1 MIQVKNLFKQYK
13 NAEHPSVNDLSFSFE
28 AGKIVGLLGP
38 NGAGKTT
45 TISIL
50 CGLIKE
56 YSGDVTVM
64 GMPIKSSAE
73 LLKMKLGVVPQ
84 QIALYP
90 GLSCHENLKYFGSLY
105 NIPAKSLQ
113 EKTED
118 LLQQFGLFEHANKLI
133 KDFSGGMKRRANI
146 IASLLNNPSLL
157 ILDEPTAGVDVHSRN
172 MIISFLKSYNEA
184 GNSIIYTSHIL
195 EEAEA
200 ICDEVLIIDHGKKI
214 VQGEPS
220 KLVSEYQSENL
231 EGLFLK
237 LTGYKLRDTY

>member
-1 MIQVKNLFKQYK
+1 MIQVKNLFKQFK

-50 CGLIKE
+50 CGLIKD
-56 YSGDVTVM
+56 YSGEVSVL
-64 GMPIKSSAE
+64 GLPIQSNAE
-73 LLKMKLGVVPQ
+73 SLKMKLGIVPQ

-90 GLSCHENLKYFGSLY
+90 GLSCIENLKYFGSLY
-105 NIPAKSLQ
+105 NIPASTLH
-113 EKTED
+113 EKIRS
-118 LLQQFGLFEHANKLI
+118 LLQQFGLHEHANKLI

-146 IASLLNNPSLL
+146 IASLLNNPGLL

-172 MIISFLKSYNEA
+172 MILGFLKSYNEA

-195 EEAEA
+195 EEAESL
-200 ICDEVLIIDHGKKI
+200 CDEVLIIDNGKKV
-214 VQGEPS
+214 VQGHPA
-220 KLVSEYQSENL
+220 KLVAEYQTENL

-237 LTGYKLRDTY
+237 LTGYKLRDTL